1 MAAFNVDRRAALAAL
16 GALASTALI
25 PASAK
30 TLALLQP
37 RFRVILDNDYAGD
50 PDGLFQTAHHLLSP
64 TTDVRAIIGSHLHA
78 TESFVA
84 KGNQAAFSAAKAREL
99 LATMGLTGRPPV
111 IAGAEGALES
121 DTPPASAASDAIIAE
136 ALEGNE
142 ALPLFYCA
150 GAGLTDLAT
159 AWLREPR
166 IGRRLTLVWIGGPEY
181 PGIWYPPPQQETS
194 EYNLTIDTKAA
205 QVIFGKSD
213 INLWQ
218 VPRSTYRQMMVG
230 YEELVDKVRPSGALG
245 DYLVRQI
252 ERVMEQ
258 LQKPP
263 SKVNLGEVYILG
275 DSPLVTLTA
284 LMSPWTPDPSSSLYV
299 TRPCPNINDQGEYV
313 PRPDGRPIRV
323 YTQIDT
329 RLTFE
334 DLYSKL
340 RHAVPP
346 PKRS

>member
-1 MAAFNVDRRAALAAL
+1 MTAFHDGRRSALAAL
-16 GALASTALI
+16 GALACTALL
-25 PASAK
+25 PAHA
-30 TLALLQP
+30 AVPGRIQP

-84 KGNQAAFSAAKAREL
+84 KGSQAASSAAKAREL
-99 LATMGLTGRPPV
+99 LATMGLAGRYPV

-121 DTPPASAASDAIIAE
+121 DKPPASAASDATIAE
-136 ALEGNE
+136 ALKANE

-181 PGIWYPPPQQETS
+181 PGIWYPAPQQETS
-194 EYNLTIDTKAA
+194 EYNLTIDIKAA

-213 INLWQ
+213 IDIWQ

-252 ERVMEQ
+252 ERAMEQ

-263 SKVNLGEVYILG
+263 GKVNLGEVYILG

-299 TRPCPNINDQGEYV
+299 TRPCPTVNDQGEYV
-313 PRPDGRPIRV
+313 PRPDGRSIRV

-340 RHAVPP
+340 RHAVPQA
-346 PKRS
+346 KRS